1 MAEELAFARKASGLV
16 RGLSMRDCLG
26 MGIAFIAP
34 LYSIWFI
41 EQVGLGL
48 YPRANVPI
56 AILISVVT
64 VGWAAPVVWGILG
77 STMPRS
83 GGEYVYNSR
92 IIHPAIAMGAS
103 FAMIAAGFYWAIFNA
118 SMFASPSLAMLGQ
131 YMGWT
136 GFADYVGTNAGAFT
150 LSVIAMLGG
159 LLLVIFG
166 MNVFHKLAW
175 IAIGVMC
182 GGVAILDI
190 ALTFTSKADFISNW
204 NAQAA
209 EHGSLTYDA
218 FLAAAGTAAGGAMP
232 TSWTW
237 SDTLGIT
244 AGVYMIFV
252 WTFALNYIGGEV
264 KRPDKVMIK
273 AHILSLGIPVALC
286 LWAFLALGRIMDFA
300 FLRAAAFQDFNGS
313 VEGYALPYPPHV
325 MSLAYVASGA
335 SPIIALVASL
345 TFAITMVWLCGVEL
359 IVIQRGMF
367 AWGMDRMGPKWF
379 TSINARTASPIG
391 MYLFAAAISVFL
403 IAGYWYLFP
412 SVLTGVV
419 AGGMQVCSGILL
431 TAIAGIVLVYRK
443 KVKHIWDS
451 SPFHEWKFLGIPVL
465 AIGGIVY
472 LGYTIALLWF
482 AFGDPNTRDITGR
495 KAIILVAVW
504 VAGMLWYLLWKLVS
518 RRQGVDVAKL
528 TYSELPP
535 E

>member
-48 YPRANVPI
+48 YPKANVPL
-56 AILISVVT
+56 AILISVAT

-136 GFADYVGTNAGAFT
+136 GLADFVGTNAGAFT
-150 LSVIAMLGG
+150 LSVVAMLGG

-175 IAIGVMC
+175 IAIAVMC

-209 EHGSLTYDA
+209 EHGSLTYDV
-218 FLAAAGTAAGGAMP
+218 FLAAAGTAAGGPMP

-273 AHILSLGIPVALC
+273 AHILSRHPRG
-286 LWAFLALGRIMDFA
+286 
-300 FLRAAAFQDFNGS
+300 
-313 VEGYALPYPPHV
+313 ALPVGFHRPWQRHGLRLPARGRLPGLQRDGRGIHPALSAARHVARLRGVGSESHHRAGRLPHV
-325 MSLAYVASGA
+325 RDHHGLA
-335 SPIIALVASL
+335 
-345 TFAITMVWLCGVEL
+345 CGVEL

-391 MYLFAAAISVFL
+391 MYLFAAAISIFL

-419 AGGMQVCSGILL
+419 AGGMQVCS
-431 TAIAGIVLVYRK
+431 A
-443 KVKHIWDS
+443 S
-451 SPFHEWKFLGIPVL
+451 S
-465 AIGGIVY
+465 
-472 LGYTIALLWF
+472 
-482 AFGDPNTRDITGR
+482 
-495 KAIILVAVW
+495 
-504 VAGMLWYLLWKLVS
+504 
-518 RRQGVDVAKL
+518 
-528 TYSELPP
+528 
-535 E
+535 